1 VARLRRDVAGALSRS
16 GIGDRLAGLFD
27 QCRVWISRC
36 RIGARLVRLWRA
48 FLVKLALLLVIF
60 IAVPWILYG
69 QFRSADAE
77 MQRLLLKSAQ
87 EQGRLV
93 VESVKPLLTRF
104 DPGTV
109 QRLGAALERIG
120 SPETNIKVL
129 FRPGDAPDS
138 EQFYYVAS
146 APAVPAPY
154 LAAEQKKLIET
165 GIFKRVPAT
174 CEEVDSS
181 AARFTNP
188 DGKEEL
194 LVSLTPVHTMPGC
207 WVVITSSAAAEF
219 LGTGIG
225 RSYWKTPEVRIA
237 ALIYVMMAVFV
248 VLLFLDGARS
258 LRGFAD
264 LARRIRNRRG
274 ATATFAELNRVPEL
288 DGVALEFDRMVGSLR
303 RSAKM
308 IRYRAEDNAHAF
320 KTPIA
325 VIAQSLEPLKR
336 VFGPTSGRPARAV
349 EMIEQSVNRLDVLVS
364 AARQMDEATAEIIDP
379 SRDPVD
385 VSGLLRRIGNE
396 YTESL
401 KRRNIRV
408 GVSVDDAIVVLAQED
423 ALETVFENLIE
434 NAASFSPS
442 GGEIML
448 SAAVDGDW
456 ATITVEDSGPGV
468 PDGNLERIFERY
480 FSSRSADGA
489 DKEAHF
495 GVGLWIVRRNIEVVG
510 GSVVAE
516 NRESGG
522 LRMRVGLPRV

>member
-1 VARLRRDVAGALSRS
+1 MKLS
-16 GIGDRLAGLFD
+16 
-27 QCRVWISRC
+27 
-36 RIGARLVRLWRA
+36 LV
-48 FLVKLALLLVIF
+48 LVIF

-77 MQRLLLKSAQ
+77 MQRLLVKSAQ

-93 VESVKPLLTRF
+93 VESVKPQLNRF
-104 DPGTV
+104 DPATV
-109 QRLGAALERIG
+109 QRLGGVLGRIG
-120 SPETNIKVL
+120 GPVTNIKVL
-129 FRPGDAPDS
+129 FRPGESLDS

-146 APAVPAPY
+146 APAVPASY
-154 LAAEQKKLIET
+154 LAAEQKQLIDT

-174 CEEVDSS
+174 CDEVDSS

-194 LVSLTPVHTMPGC
+194 LVSLNAVNTQAGC
-207 WVVITSSAAAEF
+207 WVVITSSAATEF

-225 RSYWKTPEVRIA
+225 RSYWQTPEVQA
-237 ALIYVMMAVFV
+237 AAGIYFLMAVFV
-248 VLLFLDGARS
+248 VLLFIDGARS
-258 LRGFAD
+258 LRGFAG

-274 ATATFAELNRVPEL
+274 ADATFAELNDVPEL

-303 RSAKM
+303 ESAKM

-336 VFGPTSGRPARAV
+336 YFGPNGGRSARAV

-364 AARQMDEATAEIIDP
+364 AARQMDEAAAEIIDP

-385 VSGLLRRIGNE
+385 LSELMRRIGNE
-396 YTESL
+396 YADSL
-401 KRRNIRV
+401 KERAIRV
-408 GVSVDDAIVVLAQED
+408 GVDIDDGIVVFAQED

-434 NAASFSPS
+434 NAASFSPP
-442 GGEIML
+442 GGEIMM
-448 SAAVDGDW
+448 SARALGGW
-456 ATITVEDSGPGV
+456 TTISIEDCGPGV
-468 PDGNLERIFERY
+468 APADLERIFERY
-480 FSSRSADGA
+480 FSSRSANGVEE
-489 DKEAHF
+489 EAHF
-495 GVGLWIVRRNIEVVG
+495 GVGLWIVRRNIEAVG

-522 LRMRVGLPRV
+522 LRMRIGLPLV